1 MGLTRN
7 VTAKLV
13 RRNLPRKNYG
23 KERTRDQNNIAEE
36 NFQRRIAKQKIHA
49 AVFLFLRAQL
59 AAKIFTDL
67 QRRNFAEFF
76 IAACVAQ
83 KNIRGNK
90 FHFVRRK
97 FWDARKNFPF
107 VKRIATQNFSADQK
121 F

>member
-1 MGLTRN
+1 MELTCN

-13 RRNLPRKNYG
+13 RRNLPQKNYG
-23 KERTRDQNNIAEE
+23 KERTREQNNIAEE
-36 NFQRRIAKQKIHA
+36 NFQRRTAKQKIRA
-49 AVFLFLRAQL
+49 AIFLFLRAQL

-76 IAACVAQ
+76 IAACIAQ
-83 KNIRGNK
+83 KNFKGNK
-90 FHFVRRK
+90 LHFLRRK

-107 VKRIATQNFSADQK
+107 GKRIATQNFSADQK